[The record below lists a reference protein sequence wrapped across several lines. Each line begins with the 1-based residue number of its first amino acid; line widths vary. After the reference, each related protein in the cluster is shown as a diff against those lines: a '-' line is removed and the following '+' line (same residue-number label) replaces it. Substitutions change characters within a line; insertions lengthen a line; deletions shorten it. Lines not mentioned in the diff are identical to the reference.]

1 MKEGE
6 QVKQEA
12 IASELGVSR
21 IPVREALQQLEA
33 EGLITLVSHKGA
45 EVTRLEPEEIE
56 ELFDVRGMLECW
68 LFEKAL
74 PHLSEADLTEA
85 EEAVAAMRD
94 ANDFQSWSSQNW
106 RFHEILY
113 RLSHKRATLKIV
125 KRVHHNVDRYVRL
138 LIAAKPAALERIYQ
152 DYEELIR
159 ICRRHDAHEAC
170 ALLARHIACIREDLL
185 VCIRSD

>member
-1 MKEGE
+1 MAQIVRRTTTSIVADELRQRILSGQLKEGE
-6 QVKQEA
+6 QVNQEA

-85 EEAVAAMRD
+85 EEAVAAMRG
-94 ANDFQSWSSQNW
+94 AKDFQSWSSQNW
-106 RFHEILY
+106 RFHEIP
-113 RLSHKRATLKIV
+113 LSPVAQEGDHEDHQARPSQHRPICATFDLGQSGCV
-125 KRVHHNVDRYVRL
+125 GGGS
-138 LIAAKPAALERIYQ
+138 
-152 DYEELIR
+152 IR
-159 ICRRHDAHEAC
+159 NMRR
-170 ALLARHIACIREDLL
+170 
-185 VCIRSD
+185 